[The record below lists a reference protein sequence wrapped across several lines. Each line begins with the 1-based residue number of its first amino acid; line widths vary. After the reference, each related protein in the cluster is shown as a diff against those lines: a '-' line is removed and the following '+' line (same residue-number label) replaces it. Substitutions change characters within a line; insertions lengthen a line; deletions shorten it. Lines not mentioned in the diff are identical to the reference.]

1 MRPMVDKAEA
11 FGKVAVLMGGHSAER
26 EISLKSGE
34 QVLQALQQRGV
45 DAHALDAGD
54 KGFIK
59 QLENGD
65 FDCAFIALHGR
76 GGECGAMQG
85 LLETMGVPFTGSG
98 VLGSALAMD
107 KLRTKQ
113 LWQGV
118 DLPTPGF
125 AVLRNANDLLP
136 ASAELGFPMML
147 KPVHE
152 GSSIGMAK
160 VDRAADLE
168 QAWQAAD
175 SYDHEVLAERWVE
188 GPEYTAAIVGE
199 TVLPLIR
206 LETPR
211 EFYDYEA
218 KYQADTTQYHC
229 PCGLP
234 VEQEDKLKA
243 LSLRA
248 FKAVGASGWGRVDF
262 MLDEAG
268 HPWLIEVNTV
278 PGMTDHSLVPMA
290 ARQYGWDMPEL
301 VWRILET
308 GRQAR
313 GVQ

>member
-1 MRPMVDKAEA
+1 MSLMIDKAET
-11 FGKVAVLMGGHSAER
+11 FGKVAVLMGGRSAER

-34 QVLQALQQRGV
+34 QVLQALTQRGV

-54 KGFIK
+54 KDFVA
-59 QLENGD
+59 QLEDGH
-65 FDCAFIALHGR
+65 FDRAFIALHGR

-85 LLETMGVPFTGSG
+85 LLEMMGVPFTGSG

-113 LWQGV
+113 PWQGV
-118 DLPTPGF
+118 ELPTPGF
-125 AVLRNANDLLP
+125 AVLRDENDLSP
-136 ASAELGFPMML
+136 VSAELGFPMML

-160 VDRAADLE
+160 VDREADLE
-168 QAWQAAD
+168 QAWQAAG
-175 SYDHEVLAERWVE
+175 SYDHEVLAERWID
-188 GPEYTAAIVGE
+188 GPEYTAAIVGN
-199 TVLPLIR
+199 TPLPLIR

-211 EFYDYEA
+211 DFYDYEA

-229 PCGLP
+229 PCGLSA
-234 VEQEDKLKA
+234 EQEFELKA

-248 FKAVGASGWGRVDF
+248 FQAVGASGWGRVDF
-262 MLDEAG
+262 MLDEAER
-268 HPWLIEVNTV
+268 PWLIEVNTV

-290 ARQYGWDMPEL
+290 ASQHGWDMSEL

-308 GRQAR
+308 GTQAR
-313 GVQ
+313 GMQ